1 MNKNQIFQNF
11 NLDYDSN
18 NLDVTKNK
26 YYSVKRV
33 TKLSQDDYFSDE
45 KKNELIKFLRDITGN
60 KDPND
65 TEDDNENLMNNNT
78 NTHIKDSISSKN
90 VTNTDFRTISD
101 EEFIKNISL
110 KKKENYRS
118 KMHKKIEKWCL
129 QNKIEIDMIYK
140 STKQIFNNNKVIIG
154 VPDSKLYTFFVQHL
168 YFIYHDMII
177 T

>member
-1 MNKNQIFQNF
+1 MSKNQIFQNF

-26 YYSVKRV
+26 YYSVKRL
-33 TKLSQDDYFSDE
+33 TKLSNDHYFSNE
-45 KKNELIKFLRDITGN
+45 KKDELRKFLRNIIDH
-60 KDPND
+60 KDPDD
-65 TEDDNENLMNNNT
+65 TENNNENLMNNNI
-78 NTHIKDSISSKN
+78 NTHITDDIISKN
-90 VTNTDFRTISD
+90 AANTEFKTISD
-101 EEFIKNISL
+101 DEFIKNLSL
-110 KKKENYRS
+110 RKKENYRS

-129 QNKIEIDMIYK
+129 HNKIEIDMIYN

>member
-1 MNKNQIFQNF
+1 MNKNQIFHNF

-33 TKLSQDDYFSDE
+33 TKLSHDDYFSDE
-45 KKNELIKFLRDITGN
+45 KKDELIKFLRDITDN
-60 KDPND
+60 KSLND
-65 TEDDNENLMNNNT
+65 KEDDNENLMNNT
-78 NTHIKDSISSKN
+78 NTQITDDISSNN
-90 VTNTDFRTISD
+90 VTNTEFRTISD
-101 EEFIKNISL
+101 EEFIKNLSL
-110 KKKENYRS
+110 RKTENYRL

-129 QNKIEIDMIYK
+129 QNKIEIDMIYN